1 MVVWSSRWGRREGFS
16 MILSGLA
23 DQPKS
28 KTTGKVNDHTLHG
41 TNIRLMEEILHQWI
55 RSLSHYFKDFIDLR
69 WCRNSSINSIPP
81 NGTRKIIDS
90 NVIFDGIYM
99 WSFPG
104 GYQYTIVAEWLNN
117 INKKAFSR
125 MWQTFRLWE
134 SPTKENLRQN
144 VWIQPGW
151 ILPGSLTASLPLK
164 KITGPQ
170 KDRLPTTIF
179 SLCWT
184 FGVFV
189 STWDP

>member
-90 NVIFDGIYM
+90 NVIFDGICDR
-99 WSFPG
+99 SQEG
-104 GYQYTIVAEWLNN
+104 
-117 INKKAFSR
+117 INTPSWRNDWITSTKKP
-125 MWQTFRLWE
+125 FRGCDTL
-134 SPTKENLRQN
+134 SAYENHQ
-144 VWIQPGW
+144 
-151 ILPGSLTASLPLK
+151 LK
-164 KITGPQ
+164 KTSGKMSESNQ
-170 KDRLPTTIF
+170 DGY
-179 SLCWT
+179 SLE
-184 FGVFV
+184 V
-189 STWDP
+189 